1 MKKHI
6 IFFVLIFLMSMI
18 IAFLFGKKSIVG
30 KAIVKVGV
38 DLSVKKPPQV
48 PLQELEN
55 RIVGAMRTYDYGNF
69 TNAEIDS
76 LDKIVLK
83 MTNEK
88 VDTAG
93 FMDSTAFMNYLL
105 EIDQY
110 LDTTDYSK
118 SMEEKWKNL

>member
-6 IFFVLIFLMSMI
+6 IFFVAVFFLSFV
-18 IAFLFGKKSIVG
+18 IAFIFGKKSIVG

-38 DLSVKKPPQV
+38 DLSVKKPAQV

-55 RIVGAMRTYDYGNF
+55 RIVATMRTYDYGNF
-69 TNAEIDS
+69 SSAEIDS
-76 LDKIVLK
+76 LDEIVYR

-88 VDTAG
+88 VDSLG
-93 FMDSTAFMNYLL
+93 FMDSTTFMNYMI

-110 LDTTDYSK
+110 LDTNDYSK
-118 SMEEKWKNL
+118 EGEVK